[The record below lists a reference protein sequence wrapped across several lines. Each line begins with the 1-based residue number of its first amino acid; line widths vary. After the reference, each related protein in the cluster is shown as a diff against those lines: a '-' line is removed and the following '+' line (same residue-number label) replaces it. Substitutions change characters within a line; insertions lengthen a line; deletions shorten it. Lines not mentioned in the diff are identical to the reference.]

1 MTTKTTIL
9 TLAAALACAAAPALA
24 ATKAAAAKPA
34 PAMPTI
40 PALNASCP
48 AGLMI
53 ATDGAGAVRING
65 KAAKP
70 RRVND
75 KTVSAAAQGGV
86 VVSLSIGE
94 DGQPVVSTTG
104 PGRAHASCTLADPA
118 AAAAATPA
126 VAPPPAR
133 ATSSS
138 QPSIAPVLRA
148 AYCRN
153 EVAGKFSIKPESVSM
168 DRPIA
173 ESGGGTRVEGTA
185 NLGSEGRKAFTC
197 QFDETGRWAE
207 LKLP

>member
-1 MTTKTTIL
+1 MTTKNTIA
-9 TLAAALACAAAPALA
+9 TLAAALVCAAAPTLA
-24 ATKAAAAKPA
+24 ATKTA
-34 PAMPTI
+34 PAMPAI
-40 PALNASCP
+40 PALNANCP
-48 AGLMI
+48 AGLVI
-53 ATDGAGAVRING
+53 ATDDAGAVRING

-70 RRVND
+70 KRLND
-75 KTVSAAAQGGV
+75 KAITAAAQGGV

-104 PGRAHASCTLADPA
+104 PGRAHASCTLADPVVPA
-118 AAAAATPA
+118 AAAPA
-126 VAPPPAR
+126 VVPPPTS
-133 ATSSS
+133 ATAS

-173 ESGGGTRVEGTA
+173 EPGGGTHVEGTA
-185 NLGSEGRKAFTC
+185 NLGSEGRKAFSC
-197 QFDETGRWAE
+197 QFDDTGRWVE